1 MGDAVRLI
9 QWIFL
14 GALAVLVVMHAD
26 GFAKAV
32 TAVGGQVTNNAVLL
46 SGGTPANIPIPS
58 GK

>member
-1 MGDAVRLI
+1 MADAVRLI

-46 SGGTPANIPIPS
+46 SGGNPTSA
-58 GK
+58 GR